1 MSFHLAQS
9 SEPGQAGPSANGSGN
24 GRQRATRV
32 AAWALAVAA
41 AGGLAWLVWQWAHD
55 MSGVTRQVPKIP
67 MIIPLP
73 PPPPPPPP
81 PKEKPPEP
89 EKQVEPKPE
98 PELKPTEQPKPQQ
111 KAPTPADDLAK
122 PMQMNSDAQAGND
135 AFNIGAGS
143 GGGMS
148 GSGGGGGLGNA
159 TYGQYL
165 SQAFQRALSLD
176 ESIRLLSY
184 RMEVNVWLNE
194 AGQVTRAELVKS
206 SGDGDTDAKVIAALR
221 RVAALEYKPPKS
233 LSLPVRMSLQGRRP
247 N

>member
-1 MSFHLAQS
+1 MSFYSAHSNQPAPAGRRRPVRYITLAL
-9 SEPGQAGPSANGSGN
+9 
-24 GRQRATRV
+24 V
-32 AAWALAVAA
+32 LALAGA
-41 AGGLAWLVWQWAHD
+41 LSWLIWRWAHD
-55 MSGVTRQVPKIP
+55 MSGVRREAPKIP
-67 MIIPLP
+67 MLIPLP

-98 PELKPTEQPKPQQ
+98 PVAKPTEQPKPEQ

-122 PMQMNSDAQAGND
+122 PMQMDADAQSGND

-148 GSGGGGGLGNA
+148 GSGGGGLGNA

-165 SQAFQRALSLD
+165 SQALMRALSEDQTL
-176 ESIRLLSY
+176 RVLSY
-184 RMEVNVWLNE
+184 RMEVNLWLNE
-194 AGQVTRAELVKS
+194 AGQITRVELAKS
-206 SGDGDTDAKVIAALR
+206 SGSGETDALVIAALR
-221 RVAALEYKPPKS
+221 RVPALEHKPPKS
-233 LSLPVRMSLQGRRP
+233 QLLPVRMSLQGRRP